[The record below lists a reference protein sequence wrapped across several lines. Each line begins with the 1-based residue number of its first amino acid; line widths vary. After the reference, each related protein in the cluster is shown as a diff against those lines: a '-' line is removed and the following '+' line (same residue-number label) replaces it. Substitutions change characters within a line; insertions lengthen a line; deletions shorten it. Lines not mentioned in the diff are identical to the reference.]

1 MIVGDVEVLVR
12 LLVNVV
18 AISPTVFHHLIR
30 PTEDW
35 KVCSAL
41 TMYSYFVLVSILA
54 GFPVAASW
62 AFQLPLIP
70 HSHVPIDQVS
80 TNTRE
85 RNLFPSNPSTSRLG
99 EDVHYWIQNTF
110 GVPPAMAA
118 EMPAPP
124 TKEEV
129 NLLRQAFASFYG
141 TGRDFDVAEDLLTKT
156 ITAWE
161 RQAPDERAGLYRVR
175 GDCKM
180 AMLKPT
186 EAILDYTQTI
196 ALIESPGGENADP
209 AELPAAL

>member
-1 MIVGDVEVLVR
+1 
-12 LLVNVV
+12 
-18 AISPTVFHHLIR
+18 
-30 PTEDW
+30 
-35 KVCSAL
+35 
-41 TMYSYFVLVSILA
+41 
-54 GFPVAASW
+54 
-62 AFQLPLIP
+62 
-70 HSHVPIDQVS
+70 
-80 TNTRE
+80 
-85 RNLFPSNPSTSRLG
+85 
-99 EDVHYWIQNTF
+99 
-110 GVPPAMAA
+110 MAA